1 MIELFVIEVVSGG
14 LAVAL
19 RPRGGD
25 WLGDELAGLRRRGF
39 TIIVSMLTADEE
51 RELELTNERDEA
63 IAAGLE
69 FIAFPISDRSVTTAT
84 TAAPVV
90 RRLASAVTNGGH
102 VAVHCRQGIGRSTM
116 IVAAVL
122 VALGRAP
129 ADAWAAVTAARGR
142 PVPDTEE
149 QRRWVDELAPLL
161 EKRDDEKRGV

>member
-1 MIELFVIEVVSGG
+1 MIDLFIIDVAGAG

-39 TIIVSMLTADEE
+39 TTIVSMLTADEE
-51 RELELTNERDEA
+51 RELDLTNERDEA
-63 IAAGLE
+63 ITAGLE
-69 FIAFPISDRSVTTAT
+69 FISLRASDRGVPAVD
-84 TAAPVV
+84 AALPVV
-90 RRLASAVTNGGH
+90 QRIAASVAGGAKI
-102 VAVHCRQGIGRSTM
+102 AVHCRQGIGRSTM

-122 VALGRAP
+122 VALGRSP

-161 EKRDDEKRGV
+161 EKRDDEKRRD